1 MAFVYI
7 PANAQ
12 YKPNLIVSIDSAP
25 TDYQVFQRDSVNK
38 CSVTI
43 KGKYY
48 GKQNLFLARKNRY
61 RYLEQY
67 YTISSIPINVD
78 SDSTFEITVR
88 IGAELREWSFGIK
101 AGEELIAEFKHLI
114 CGDVYVVTG
123 QSNATSTLGDVGGS
137 FLTDADTF
145 SSDYADRYARALG
158 QGLWG
163 LEANKSEILWEGW
176 GPASSVYYDKHYS
189 GGWPLAL
196 QKKII
201 NQQKIPVG
209 IINAAM
215 SGSTIQEHLAN
226 ALPVATLIDDGV
238 TIHTNPANYNLREYL
253 LSKLK
258 RAGIANNL
266 KYLLWYQ
273 GESDAAL
280 QGCSTQYY
288 DLLQSLLTEWQSAFP
303 GLKKVF
309 IYQLN
314 NSCMEPA
321 GTGAYAIRE
330 AQRQACLNNPI
341 AELIPTS
348 GMSVFHMTPSEVQ
361 HDSYRNAPCHLNRY
375 GMAFI
380 AKRTYQILEGFVY
393 KTSLDTPQNYL
404 PNHIISAQ
412 LNDEKN
418 QLIMEFTYNLDVI
431 ETNDAGGP
439 AFLKDY
445 FFDQDYDPIKAID
458 LKIEGNK
465 LVLLLK
471 DKQRLEKVS
480 IYPPAFYLHNKRTYY
495 GPWLKTK
502 GKELTLPYFSDVQI
516 QQSEPENPVF
526 KQLWN
531 RVHSTPQAN
540 QPFANLNLVIGG
552 QFTSSSSSEAL
563 VLYNNSKLQILQLG
577 SDGWQA
583 NINSLDYLK
592 QENKGMWVGDFLGD
606 ERDEILLLDER
617 LQLYAADSSG
627 ITLLWQS
634 TTELASILNPKKM
647 VVGRFQ
653 SGPKNELLSISQF
666 VNQSTAYHFTQ
677 AVGGQIQLSS
687 ETINSSTPSALLEND
702 TRLHCGDFDGDG
714 KDELLAF
721 GEGVVLFALENKQ
734 WEWLWSANVYDHF
747 IGWDY
752 PLDLDNLTLLVGN
765 LDTTHKEDELM
776 VINAN
781 PKETEISIYGF
792 NNQDKSWSE
801 NETHL
806 SKDPYLGDWPLNSE
820 KWGNTDYKL
829 IPNGTLPDRLLT
841 LREVDCGG
849 MWRYDAGL
857 YNLNIKLA
865 PVGSASQIQN
875 NGFHIFPNPT
885 SKILHVESVKQ
896 AISPTSVKIYNQNGA
911 LVYKYSERFTPN
923 NFILN
928 LRTLHSGIYFIEL
941 QSEAETEM
949 HKLIVIP

>member
-1 MAFVYI
+1 MALVYI

-12 YKPNLIVSIDSAP
+12 YKPNLIVSIDSSP

-123 QSNATSTLGDVGGS
+123 QSNATSTLGDVRGS

-145 SSDYADRYARALG
+145 NSDYADRYARALG

-163 LEANKSEILWEGW
+163 LEANKSEMLWEGW

-226 ALPVATLIDDGV
+226 ALPITTLIDDGV

-280 QGCSTQYY
+280 KGCSTQYY

-303 GLKKVF
+303 ALKKVF

-380 AKRTYQILEGFVY
+380 GKRTYQILEGFVY

-412 LNDEKN
+412 LNDENN

-445 FFDQDYDPIKAID
+445 FFDQDYDPIKATD

-531 RVHSTPQAN
+531 SANYTPQAN

-563 VLYNNSKLQILQLG
+563 VLYNNSKLQLLQLG

-583 NINSLDYLK
+583 NISLDYLK
-592 QENKGMWVGDFLGD
+592 QENKGIWVGDFLGD

-617 LQLYAADSSG
+617 LQLYGADSSG

-653 SGPKNELLSISQF
+653 SGIKNELLSINPF
-666 VNQSTAYHFTQ
+666 VNQSTVYHFTQ

-714 KDELLAF
+714 YSEILSFGAGTNLIALRNSQWYHLWNAGYSNHLSGWGHPIQHDSLQILVGDLDISRPGDELLILGTNQYQSGISVHAF
-721 GEGVVLFALENKQ
+721 DSK
-734 WEWLWSANVYDHF
+734 
-747 IGWDY
+747 
-752 PLDLDNLTLLVGN
+752 
-765 LDTTHKEDELM
+765 
-776 VINAN
+776 
-781 PKETEISIYGF
+781 
-792 NNQDKSWSE
+792 NQNWTDGS
-801 NETHL
+801 TYY
-806 SKDPYLGDWPLNSE
+806 SKDLSLGDWPLQTTIGQKTN
-820 KWGNTDYKL
+820 YVL
-829 IPNGTLPDRLLT
+829 IPSNMQADRILVLKET
-841 LREVDCGG
+841 VCSGLKKHHTAL
-849 MWRYDAGL
+849 YDMAIHL
-857 YNLNIKLA
+857 
-865 PVGSASQIQN
+865 
-875 NGFHIFPNPT
+875 NPT
-885 SKILHVESVKQ
+885 STNSNSINTSWFHVYPNPSSHHIYLESKKPQ
-896 AISPTSVKIYNQNGA
+896 SETELSIYSLSGALIYQHKERFSPDNFVVDVSYLQNGFY
-911 LVYKYSERFTPN
+911 LLK
-923 NFILN
+923 
-928 LRTLHSGIYFIEL
+928 L
-941 QSEAETEM
+941 QSAERSETF
-949 HKLIVIP
+949 KLNIVH